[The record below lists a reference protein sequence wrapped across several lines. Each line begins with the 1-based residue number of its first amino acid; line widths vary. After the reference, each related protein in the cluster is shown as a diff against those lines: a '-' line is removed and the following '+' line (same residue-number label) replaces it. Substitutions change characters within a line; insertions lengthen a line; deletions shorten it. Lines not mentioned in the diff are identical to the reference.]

1 MVDAATKA
9 FAQPDLVARGMSL
22 SGRRTLWFTNLSTA
36 FASLASDGCMS
47 NEAYNT
53 MQNHIK
59 QMRSEIIE
67 LKKRKKSRRKQ
78 VDSGAVAASA
88 PCASAPAPDAIATS
102 ATAVVQIGSE
112 ITSGAAPISGGRMLV
127 LLYNLFLNYLFYI

>member
-1 MVDAATKA
+1 
-9 FAQPDLVARGMSL
+9 
-22 SGRRTLWFTNLSTA
+22 
-36 FASLASDGCMS
+36 MS
-47 NEAYNT
+47 NEAYTT
-53 MQNHIK
+53 MQNHIN

-102 ATAVVQIGSE
+102 ATTVV
-112 ITSGAAPISGGRMLV
+112 
-127 LLYNLFLNYLFYI
+127 

>member
-1 MVDAATKA
+1 
-9 FAQPDLVARGMSL
+9 
-22 SGRRTLWFTNLSTA
+22 
-36 FASLASDGCMS
+36 MS
-47 NEAYNT
+47 NEAYTT

-88 PCASAPAPDAIATS
+88 PCTSAPAPDAIATS
-102 ATAVVQIGSE
+102 ATAVV
-112 ITSGAAPISGGRMLV
+112 
-127 LLYNLFLNYLFYI
+127 

>member
-1 MVDAATKA
+1 
-9 FAQPDLVARGMSL
+9 
-22 SGRRTLWFTNLSTA
+22 
-36 FASLASDGCMS
+36 MS
-47 NEAYNT
+47 NEAYTT

-88 PCASAPAPDAIATS
+88 PCASAPTPDAN

-112 ITSGAAPISGGRMLV
+112 ITSGASPNSGGRMLV
-127 LLYNLFLNYLFYI
+127 LMYNLFLNYLFYI

>member
-1 MVDAATKA
+1 
-9 FAQPDLVARGMSL
+9 
-22 SGRRTLWFTNLSTA
+22 
-36 FASLASDGCMS
+36 
-47 NEAYNT
+47 

-88 PCASAPAPDAIATS
+88 PCASAPAPDAS

-112 ITSGAAPISGGRMLV
+112 ITSGV
-127 LLYNLFLNYLFYI
+127 LLTVDVECLY

>member
-1 MVDAATKA
+1 
-9 FAQPDLVARGMSL
+9 
-22 SGRRTLWFTNLSTA
+22 
-36 FASLASDGCMS
+36 MS